1 MDVGYQ
7 TSLQAK
13 HADLDRRIEDEIHRP
28 LPDPL
33 VLAELKKQKL
43 RIKEEL
49 VLH

>member
-1 MDVGYQ
+1 MVAGYQ
-7 TSLQAK
+7 TSLESK

-28 LPDPL
+28 LPDQM